1 MKSNILLVGLDY
13 GYTKSV
19 AIKLSSIFDMHYLD
33 IKDLISYN
41 LVDERDVLDKAGV
54 EYYKEQ
60 VHKIV
65 LSACEYENTIINIP
79 YDLFLKDDFAK
90 QLNKSSVSIFVNLD
104 KNTIIDN
111 DKQQKEENKNTL
123 AIITCDELCLLLSQ
137 NAHLQVDVNNN
148 IEETVNKI
156 LNLLKNTNISEL
168 K

>member
-1 MKSNILLVGLDY
+1 
-13 GYTKSV
+13 
-19 AIKLSSIFDMHYLD
+19 MHYLD